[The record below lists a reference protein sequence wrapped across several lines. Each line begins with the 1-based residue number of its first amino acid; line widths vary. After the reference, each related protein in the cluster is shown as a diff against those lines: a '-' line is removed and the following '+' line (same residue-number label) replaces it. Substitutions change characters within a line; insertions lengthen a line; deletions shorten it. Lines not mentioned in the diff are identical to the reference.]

1 MKTYYESELKE
12 LEGKKFTD
20 VKELEKAELEVKATN
35 EKKEGALAEKKQ
47 ELADINSAAKT
58 YLDLVKENKA
68 KRDALNAECAK
79 AEDEAYKIYKDKI
92 DEFSKKHNG
101 YHLTYKYDGEN
112 IEFQIEEVKQKTIQ
126 DQFKEFE
133 ETRKRFND
141 FWNTFNCFW
150 F

>member
-20 VKELEKAELEVKATN
+20 VKELEKAEAEVNATN
-35 EKKEGALAEKKQ
+35 EKKEVALAEKKQ
-47 ELADINSAAKT
+47 ELAEINSAAKT
-58 YLDLVKENKA
+58 YLDLVKENKK
-68 KRDALNAECAK
+68 KRDAFNEEITK
-79 AEDEAYKIYKDKI
+79 SENEAYKIYKEKI

-126 DQFKEFE
+126 DHFKEME
-133 ETRKRFND
+133 EARKQFND
-141 FWNTFNCFW
+141 FWNSFNCFW